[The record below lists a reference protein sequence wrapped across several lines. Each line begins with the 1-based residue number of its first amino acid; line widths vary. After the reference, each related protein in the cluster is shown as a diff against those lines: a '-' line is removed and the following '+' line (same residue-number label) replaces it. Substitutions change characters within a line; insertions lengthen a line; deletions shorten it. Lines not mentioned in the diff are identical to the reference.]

1 MKNIISWLKEEE
13 SGQGMVEYGLIIAG
27 IAVVVMGAIFLL
39 GPKISSLFT
48 QVSDKLPAASAA
60 AAT

>member
-1 MKNIISWLKEEE
+1 MKGILNWLRTEE

-39 GPKISSLFT
+39 GPKIEEMFT
-48 QVSDKLPAASAA
+48 DVQTQLESAAPAA
-60 AAT
+60 T